1 MKVPLFCESF
11 KKWQAQKNPHSQNC
25 LRLRMGKTHLTQ
37 EKKAASVPKRPSM
50 EYKPLGLP
58 DVMGILNE
66 SQPSPVVKDAV
77 VQCVLLLDCE
87 LTG

>member
-1 MKVPLFCESF
+1 
-11 KKWQAQKNPHSQNC
+11 
-25 LRLRMGKTHLTQ
+25 MGKTHLTQ

-66 SQPSPVVKDAV
+66 SQPAPVVKDAV
-77 VQCVLLLDCE
+77 VQCVL
-87 LTG
+87 